1 MATLV
6 LVFRGGPAL
15 ERVAVP
21 SLPTEFIKFTAVP
34 AQTGEK
40 EYGVPTSVSIAQ
52 AILESNWA
60 QSVLTKEGN
69 AFFGIKCG
77 DNNGPYAIGCLKK
90 TTAECDMTGACHDEI
105 ASFRAY
111 STPADSFRDH
121 GSFLASNKR
130 YTNAFAYTKDADQ
143 FTREIATAGYATDP
157 DYAAKIIALMQQY
170 NLYQYNGAP

>member
-1 MATLV
+1 MKPEFRRMENVPIDLTTGYLVFSSLDRRRDVTATKSAHLRRLTVTLSVVALIVATLV
-6 LVFRGGPAL
+6 LVFRGGPTL

-40 EYGVPTSVSIAQ
+40 EYGVPTSVSIAH

-111 STPADSFRDH
+111 STSAD
-121 GSFLASNKR
+121 
-130 YTNAFAYTKDADQ
+130 
-143 FTREIATAGYATDP
+143 
-157 DYAAKIIALMQQY
+157 
-170 NLYQYNGAP
+170 